1 MNSVRDILDA
11 IRGLPRPDQ
20 LRLVEELTSELE
32 GEPANDTPVEPPPG
46 SNLELQNGFY
56 VYTGPVVDASVLD
69 HRVARDERIE
79 HLARGASSRRD

>member
-32 GEPANDTPVEPPPG
+32 SEPANDTPVEPPPG
-46 SNLELQNGFY
+46 SNLELRNGFY
-56 VYTGPVVDASVLD
+56 VYTGPVADPAALD
-69 HRVARDERIE
+69 HRVARDERID
-79 HLARGASSRRD
+79 HLARGASARRD